1 LQRKKK
7 ANFYRKFLR
16 ALVSIF
22 CRKFLGS
29 GTPRAVS
36 GKKGVRMNN
45 DCTDVGTK

>member
-1 LQRKKK
+1 MQRKKK

-22 CRKFLGS
+22 CKKFKGA

-36 GKKGVRMNN
+36 GKKRGQ
-45 DCTDVGTK
+45 DE